1 MGAIPGALPPVAGW
15 AAARGNLSLEPWLL
29 FGIMFLWQLPHSLS
43 IAKIYRADYKRAK
56 LWLIPL
62 DRENSYPE
70 NPVIVASSIILLIV
84 GAMPTLMGFAGV
96 VYLITSLRARMRDAR
111 ARQ

>member
-1 MGAIPGALPPVAGW
+1 MAI
-15 AAARGNLSLEPWLL
+15 
-29 FGIMFLWQLPHSLS
+29 PHSLS

-62 DRENSYPE
+62 DRDNSYPE

-84 GAMPTLMGFAGV
+84 GALPTLMGYAGII
-96 VYLITSLRARMRDAR
+96 YLITSLALGFAMLA
-111 ARQ
+111 AA